1 MFLVKS
7 CKEKHNIF
15 NSKNLRIG
23 TLLEYRETESEQIA
37 DKEEG
42 FFTINLEIQNKFV
55 DIDLFNEIN
64 SSKNSFY
71 NVKGNDLKIYY
82 SHEDKVK
89 IDFKAVYNWVNFN
102 RFIFCLSK
110 VEQHEDSTSIFPDY
124 DDYWFINYFTREK
137 LIKSIE
143 SALLQEVIINIQNG
157 IQIFQEQVT
166 DLNNLT
172 IKSHFQEIIYS
183 TRTLCIN
190 NENID
195 SMKSNILGLFDD
207 IKFIKP
213 EKYKPENEFR
223 IVFDFYEDDI
233 FLSPIVKNIIIPDSF
248 SHLIKKSTVTS

>member
-42 FFTINLEIQNKFV
+42 FFNINLEIKNKFV
-55 DIDLFNEIN
+55 DIDLFNAIN
-64 SSKNSFY
+64 TSHNSFY
-71 NVKGNDLKIYY
+71 KINGTDFQLHYF
-82 SHEDKVK
+82 HENTAK
-89 IDFKAVYNWVNFN
+89 IDFNGVYNWVNFN

-110 VEQHEDSTSIFPDY
+110 LEQHEDSTSIFPDY

-137 LIKSIE
+137 LIRSIE

-157 IQIFQEQVT
+157 NQIFDKKVN
-166 DLNNLT
+166 DFNNLT

-183 TRTLCIN
+183 SRTLCIN
-190 NENID
+190 NQNID
-195 SMKSNILGLFDD
+195 SMKSNILGLFND

-233 FLSPIVKNIIIPDSF
+233 FLSPIVKNLIIPDSF
-248 SHLIKKSTVTS
+248 SHLIKKSSITS